1 MTIAYLPMHTLRKCT
16 DIDLG
21 SGDVLVIDQCHVP
34 VERIEGLMTPH
45 NGVSLHLMTSIDGVT
60 PC

>member
-1 MTIAYLPMHTLRKCT
+1 MHTLKRCT

-21 SGDVLVIDQCHVP
+21 NGDALVIDQCHAP
-34 VERIEGLMTPH
+34 VEGVEGLMTPH
-45 NGVSLHLMTSIDGVT
+45 SGVSLHLMTSIDGGR